1 MPHAAAGNDPV
12 YVPGEEG
19 RSLPGGQG
27 RPVSEDAWHREMVAR
42 CLTGD
47 GEAWA
52 RLVERFR
59 APVSA
64 KARRVYVRICGAE
77 PPASFVEDVFQDVTM
92 RLARNDCKA
101 LRDFQWRCS
110 LTTYLVTI
118 AASCAVRA
126 AGRERRLRLQWARS
140 LDQEENENLHPV
152 EDPRPM
158 DRLISE
164 EESGAIRKAL
174 ETLPARDRL
183 AIRMYYWA
191 GATPTAI
198 ARTLQTSP
206 TYACVVLGR
215 AIEKLRKK
223 LGGARKP

>member
-1 MPHAAAGNDPV
+1 MPHTAAGD
-12 YVPGEEG
+12 
-19 RSLPGGQG
+19 
-27 RPVSEDAWHREMVAR
+27 PVSEDAWHRELVSQ
-42 CLTGD
+42 CLAGD
-47 GEAWA
+47 GEAWS
-52 RLVERFR
+52 RLLERFR
-59 APVSA
+59 APISA
-64 KARRVYVRICGAE
+64 KARRAYVRICGVE
-77 PPASFVEDVFQDVTM
+77 PPAAFVEDVFQDVTM
-92 RLARNDCKA
+92 RLARNDYKA

-118 AASCAVRA
+118 AASCATRS
-126 AGRERRLRLQWARS
+126 AGRERRLRLHWARS
-140 LDQEENENLHPV
+140 LDQEGSEHLHPV
-152 EDPRPM
+152 GDPRPM

-164 EESGAIRKAL
+164 EESGAIMKAL

-183 AIRMYYWA
+183 VIRMYYWA
-191 GATPTAI
+191 GASPTAI